1 MSKSWSCSQLQ
12 IELKTLD
19 LILTLGLLSYPS
31 LGWPCWLYGGS
42 LVAQTVKNLPVIR
55 RPGFDPWVGKIPWR
69 REWLPTPVFLPGESV
84 GQRSLVNY
92 SPWDHSELD
101 TFTFPLP
108 GFILLLLRPPN
119 SDKTNLQ
126 YSCFLPWGVAGDTF
140 SWARQL
146 ISASVT

>member
-1 MSKSWSCSQLQ
+1 MVLLPASNRTKTFRSHFDTWSPV
-12 IELKTLD
+12 
-19 LILTLGLLSYPS
+19 LLFSRM
-31 LGWPCWLYGGS
+31 PCWLYGGS

-84 GQRSLVNY
+84 GQRSLVNH
-92 SPWDHSELD
+92 SQWDHSELD

-126 YSCFLPWGVAGDTF
+126 YICFLPWGVAGDTF